1 MQTVP
6 SLVGS
11 GAALAAAAL
20 GLAFAEPE
28 PQPSPP
34 PTSTFNRKRAYT
46 NYDGA
51 SYNPRLSSAPASSRP
66 GTSSAS
72 LNPPA
77 EVFHPSSL
85 PDASFSPTTANA
97 PRPQRPT
104 SSTQLTPPKVSSR
117 RQSFVRQADGTVAPT
132 AEDSRDSPSLQ
143 RWP

>member
-85 PDASFSPTTANA
+85 PDASFSPTTANT

-132 AEDSRDSPSLQ
+132 AEDSRDSSSVQ